1 MSKKEICANSQTIG
15 VYAMGL
21 FGIEI
26 KKVVYY
32 MGDDYVLFTDC
43 KGDAHR
49 ARIHYETNGAY
60 FNFMGHRVR
69 MSECIRV

>member
-1 MSKKEICANSQTIG
+1 MTKKEICANSQTIG

-26 KKVVYY
+26 KKVVHDV
-32 MGDDYVLFTDC
+32 DDYVLFTDC
-43 KGDAHR
+43 KGYAHR

>member
-1 MSKKEICANSQTIG
+1 MTKKEICAKNQTIG

-26 KKVVYY
+26 KKVIYDV
-32 MGDDYVLFTDC
+32 DDYVLFTDC
-43 KGDAHR
+43 KGAAHR
-49 ARIHYETNGAY
+49 AVIHYDTKGAY

-69 MSECIRV
+69 MDECLRV